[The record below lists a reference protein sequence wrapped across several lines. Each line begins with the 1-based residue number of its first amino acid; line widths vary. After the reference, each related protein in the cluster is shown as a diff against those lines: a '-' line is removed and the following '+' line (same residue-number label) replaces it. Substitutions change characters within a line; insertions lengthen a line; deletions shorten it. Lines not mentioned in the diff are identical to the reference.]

1 MEHEARV
8 LWGVMEYLLPQVG
21 PHVRT
26 LDLAHGKAVSNEVVR
41 ERHQQCDIITYTGKR
56 APELM
61 RQLETW
67 ETVCCFH
74 VNIVSI
80 LP

>member
-1 MEHEARV
+1 MRRVKEREEKRIKHKKLLKEFLFSLSSPSLPQDDAYMEHEARV

-41 ERHQQCDIITYTGKR
+41 ET
-56 APELM
+56 
-61 RQLETW
+61 
-67 ETVCCFH
+67 
-74 VNIVSI
+74 
-80 LP
+80 